1 MSDVPATGDADTAS
15 PRGRRLRRSVVMV
28 VLGLVA
34 AGTALFVMDRRSTP
48 PLPGEAAGPGGEPD
62 FFMEGATVDQYRPDG
77 TLEYR
82 LTSDDIRHFS
92 EQALTRLQRPALTL
106 YRPGGR
112 PWNARALEGDLRRPP
127 RGAPEE
133 ELELRDDVVLEQN
146 RGDGAF
152 LRLTTSRLK
161 IYPGRQYAESDR
173 DVMIDSHVGRT
184 TATGLEGDLQLGLL
198 TFLSSGSEP
207 VHTVLQPQQFK

>member
-1 MSDVPATGDADTAS
+1 MSDLPATGESGTAS
-15 PRGRRLRRSVVMV
+15 PRSRRLRRSLFMV
-28 VLGLVA
+28 VLVLGA
-34 AGTALFVMDRRSTP
+34 AGIALFVMDRRGAP
-48 PLPGEAAGPGGEPD
+48 PLPDVAAGLTSEPD
-62 FFMEGATVDQYRPDG
+62 FSMQGAIVDQFRDDG

-92 EQALTRLQRPALTL
+92 EQALTRLARPTLTL
-106 YRPGGR
+106 QRPGGR
-112 PWNARALEGDLRRPP
+112 PWEARAREGDLRRPP

-133 ELELRDDVVLEQN
+133 ELELRDDVVLEQD

-198 TFLSSGSEP
+198 TFHSSGNEP